1 MDAPNCFSI
10 DVKNLIFET
19 FPSSHSNVSR
29 CSTVPQI
36 WLFSFLHPERSS
48 QEICEDELMNKNPRT
63 LNKMLRNLHLNGSI
77 EKGFILTFA
86 IRFSSLAAHI
96 NHIKNTAG
104 IDHVGLG
111 AGFDGI
117 N

>member
-1 MDAPNCFSI
+1 
-10 DVKNLIFET
+10 
-19 FPSSHSNVSR
+19 
-29 CSTVPQI
+29 
-36 WLFSFLHPERSS
+36 
-48 QEICEDELMNKNPRT
+48 
-63 LNKMLRNLHLNGSI
+63 MLRNLHLNGSI